1 MTNDTTHATRP
12 GRLGPAISALLQVAV
27 LVIGLPALLIRTVG
41 WPLPHQVPQWA
52 EVQRAYQ
59 LRYLPDRFVI
69 GALACAGWVCW
80 TMIVASLLHGAV
92 AHVRATTYHRP
103 RLVLPGV
110 HGLVGRWITAATLT
124 VTLLSRP
131 AGAAPVPARAA
142 VVQTT
147 TPVDTNPTTP
157 VRPSTLASTTTPR
170 AQPTTGSIARTIVTG
185 EHQTYWDIAES
196 TLGDGHRWRE
206 ILNANP
212 DLGQVDLVPAGITIN
227 IPATDHAASNVHV
240 VEEGD
245 NLWTI
250 AATELT
256 DAHDGDKPTNAEIVP
271 YWRDVI
277 DTNEAHLR
285 SGDPD
290 LIYPNETVTLPTI
303 DGDER
308 SMTDASEAA
317 PTNASVPVE
326 ANEPATPLE
335 STTTIPAATVDTPTP
350 SSQVQASVDVDDDVD
365 TDFQIPWL
373 YGLAITGIAS
383 AGLLGAW
390 HAQRRRRIRAH
401 KPGGP
406 IPVLSEPDR
415 ELISQ
420 LRAIAAERHHT
431 AVDTAF
437 RFLASTIAENE
448 TMPSI
453 TVARAGRHSVELLLD
468 NPQTPTPTGFLRLDQ
483 QTIVINPG
491 IPDEDIAKAIK
502 DRHAPAPALVALG
515 ADDIG
520 TVLVDLERTSALA
533 IEAATDTE
541 TIAVAT
547 ALITELATQPWANGV
562 TVFAH
567 GLPTTID
574 PNGRIR
580 WFDDIDGLI
589 GRAEEHLQ
597 DQSDDVVANGT
608 HTIRSRSNAVVGPT
622 VVALGPGKA
631 DAARVLAS
639 AARQP
644 GSSLALICCDA
655 IANSAWRLVTTN
667 GRTTLEPTG
676 LTVAARHLRP
686 STLDDHSN
694 QRLVATF
701 GPLTPE
707 PTTESEDTSERKS
720 DHEEQEPVRLDQRTE
735 TDAPLDGDAPD
746 VRLVPAEAVA
756 TDAATQQLAE
766 FEMTVHRTL
775 RKGFDQLTLLDD
787 PAGEAP
793 PSDLTVAEKIDHIMR
808 RRTVELV
815 LLDGPPRLEGVT
827 WNGKDAARA
836 DEIVAFL
843 ALNGPSTLSQ
853 VATAIWP
860 DKVRPGDPAKQMIS
874 RARKML
880 GTTEEGQLR
889 ISAGS
894 RAAPYRLTDVG
905 CDWHR
910 FEQLCGLADSVDAVD
925 RNRLLRTALSLVRTP
940 PFDVSRPGAFNW
952 AADQCFDSRMR
963 LKISEAT
970 HRFEA
975 EADEPDRDWA
985 REIRLAVTRAA

>member
-1 MTNDTTHATRP
+1 MDLLDHDPRLTRP
-12 GRLGPAISALLQVAV
+12 RRSRPRPSNH
-27 LVIGLPALLIRTVG
+27 LPA
-41 WPLPHQVPQWA
+41 A
-52 EVQRAYQ
+52 
-59 LRYLPDRFVI
+59 
-69 GALACAGWVCW
+69 
-80 TMIVASLLHGAV
+80 
-92 AHVRATTYHRP
+92 
-103 RLVLPGV
+103 RLVLPGL

-131 AGAAPVPARAA
+131 AGAATVPARTA
-142 VVQTT
+142 VAQT
-147 TPVDTNPTTP
+147 TPVDTNPTP
-157 VRPSTLASTTTPR
+157 SVRPSALPNPKVIRPEA
-170 AQPTTGSIARTIVTG
+170 ATGSTARTIVTG
-185 EHQTYWDIAES
+185 EHQTYCDIAES

-212 DLGQVDLVPAGITIN
+212 DLGHVDLVPAGITIN
-227 IPATDHAASNVHV
+227 IPATDHAPSTVHV
-240 VEEGD
+240 VEKGD

-250 AATELT
+250 AATELA
-256 DAHDGDKPTNAEIVP
+256 DAHDGNKPTNTEIVP

-277 DTNEAHLR
+277 ETNEPNLR
-285 SGDPD
+285 SGNPD

-303 DGDER
+303 ENDDR
-308 SMTDASEAA
+308 TPTTATQPASSSADMPVSVSEPIA
-317 PTNASVPVE
+317 PV
-326 ANEPATPLE
+326 E
-335 STTTIPAATVDTPTP
+335 STTTVSAGSTATPTTASRP
-350 SSQVQASVDVDDDVD
+350 QASVDVEDDVD
-365 TDFQIPWL
+365 TNFKIPWL
-373 YGLAITGIAS
+373 QGLAITGIAA
-383 AGLLGAW
+383 AGLLAAW

-401 KPGGP
+401 KPGDP
-406 IPVLSEPDR
+406 IPVMSEPDR

-420 LRAIAAERHHT
+420 LRAIAAELHHA

-437 RFLASTIAENE
+437 RYLATTIGE
-448 TMPSI
+448 TGDMPSV

-491 IPDEDIAKAIK
+491 IPDEDITKAIN

-520 TVLVDLERTSALA
+520 TVLIDLERTSALA

-541 TIAVAT
+541 AVAVAT
-547 ALITELATQPWANGV
+547 ALLAELATQPWADGV
-562 TVFAH
+562 TVLAH

-580 WFDDIDGLI
+580 WFDDIDDLI

-597 DQSDDVVANGT
+597 GESDDVVANGT
-608 HTIRSRSNAVVGPT
+608 HTIRARHNTVHNPLVV
-622 VVALGPGKA
+622 VLGPGNPE
-631 DAARVLAS
+631 AARVLAAAATQAGS
-639 AARQP
+639 A
-644 GSSLALICCDA
+644 LALICCDA

-667 GRTTLEPTG
+667 GRTTLEPAG

-694 QRLVATF
+694 QRLVTTF
-701 GPLTPE
+701 GQPTPE
-707 PTTESEDTSERKS
+707 PTTELDDTSVGEPGH
-720 DHEEQEPVRLDQRTE
+720 DEQEDATTRESDEQEAPSQDE
-735 TDAPLDGDAPD
+735 TRD
-746 VRLVPAEAVA
+746 VEPVPAEVVEETAEEV
-756 TDAATQQLAE
+756 AE
-766 FEMTVHRTL
+766 FEVTVHRAPQT
-775 RKGFDQLTLLDD
+775 GFDQLTLLDE
-787 PAGEAP
+787 PPGETP
-793 PSDLTVAEKIDHIMR
+793 PSDLTVVEKIAHIMR

-843 ALNGPSTLSQ
+843 ALNGPSTLGQ

-880 GTTEEGQLR
+880 GATAEGQLR
-889 ISAGS
+889 ISAGT
-894 RAAPYRLTDVG
+894 RAAPYRLSDVG

-910 FEQLCGLADSVDAVD
+910 FEQLCALADTEHADD
-925 RNRLLRTALSLVRTP
+925 RNRLLRTALTLVRTP
-940 PFDVSRPGAFNW
+940 PFDLSRPGAFHW

-970 HRFEA
+970 HRFET
-975 EADEPDRDWA
+975 EADEPDSEWA
-985 REIRLAVTRAA
+985 REIRLAVTRGA